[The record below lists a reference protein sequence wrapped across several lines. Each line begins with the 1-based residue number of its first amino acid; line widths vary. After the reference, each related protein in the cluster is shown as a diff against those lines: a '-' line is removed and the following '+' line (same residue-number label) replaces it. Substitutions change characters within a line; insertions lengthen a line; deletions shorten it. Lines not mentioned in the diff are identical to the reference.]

1 MMGYPQIKG
10 ELEEDF
16 KKLDFEHCIILRP
29 GLLMGSRCVLQ
40 PLLVSQGPEQRIGEV
55 LKLELTHIIQR
66 GIQRSGMG
74 FAEDLQRTEVYRITD
89 AASHD

>member
-29 GLLMGSRCVLQ
+29 GLLMGARSVQ
-40 PLLVSQGPEQRIGEV
+40 P
-55 LKLELTHIIQR
+55 
-66 GIQRSGMG
+66 G
-74 FAEDLQRTEVYRITD
+74 FRNLGV
-89 AASHD
+89 H

>member
-29 GLLMGSRCVLQ
+29 GLLMGARWVCSLSGLEGPGAATDKTTGTSSEGPNGSRKSSL
-40 PLLVSQGPEQRIGEV
+40 EV
-55 LKLELTHIIQR
+55 
-66 GIQRSGMG
+66 
-74 FAEDLQRTEVYRITD
+74 
-89 AASHD
+89 